1 MRYLFV
7 GLLAAMLAVL
17 AAADGKAASRSFE
30 ECQARAMAL
39 GIHISRTGRV
49 YQRYLRYKA
58 AGTAIRPRGFMAR
71 CMAGTG

>member
-7 GLLAAMLAVL
+7 GLLACMLGGL
-17 AAADGKAASRSFE
+17 TSTDGKAAGGSFE
-30 ECQARAMAL
+30 ECQARAVAA

-49 YQRYLRYKA
+49 YQQYLRYKA
-58 AGTAIRPRGFMAR
+58 AGTATRPRGVMAR